1 MHSLQIYIAVISFL
15 LLWLTPEGRLHV
27 QKKPM
32 KVETQNPLFLTDALN
47 IYQELLYVTGQYLF
61 NIFFFCC
68 EFLILRYIFLF
79 SY

>member
-1 MHSLQIYIAVISFL
+1 MHSLQIYIAVISFF
-15 LLWLTPEGRLHV
+15 LLWLTPEGRHV
-27 QKKPM
+27 QKNPM
-32 KVETQNPLFLTDALN
+32 KVETQNPGLFLTDALN

>member
-1 MHSLQIYIAVISFL
+1 MHSLQIYIAVISFFL
-15 LLWLTPEGRLHV
+15 LLLTPEGRRV
-27 QKKPM
+27 QKKQNM
-32 KVETQNPLFLTDALN
+32 KVETQNPLFLTGALN
-47 IYQELLYVTGQYLF
+47 IYQELLYVTGQHLF

>member
-1 MHSLQIYIAVISFL
+1 MHSLQIYIAVISFF

-32 KVETQNPLFLTDALN
+32 KVETQNPLFLTGALN

-61 NIFFFCC
+61 NIFFFVVNS
-68 EFLILRYIFLF
+68 LY
-79 SY
+79 

>member
-1 MHSLQIYIAVISFL
+1 MHSLQIYIAVISFF
-15 LLWLTPEGRLHV
+15 LLWLTPEGRHV

-61 NIFFFCC
+61 NIFFFVVNS
-68 EFLILRYIFLF
+68 LY
-79 SY
+79 

>member
-1 MHSLQIYIAVISFL
+1 MHSLQIYIAVISFFL
-15 LLWLTPEGRLHV
+15 LLLTPEGRHV
-27 QKKPM
+27 QIKQNM
-32 KVETQNPLFLTDALN
+32 KIETQNPLFLTDALN

-68 EFLILRYIFLF
+68 EFLILKYIFLF